1 MTYRQKMQPILEKL
15 RAARHN
21 QEVQLVLQLI
31 DVMYEEAREQLMS
44 ATPMTFAAF
53 QAEAHALA
61 SIRKMITNPSIAE
74 AQAKFNIKEL

>member
-1 MTYRQKMQPILEKL
+1 
-15 RAARHN
+15 
-21 QEVQLVLQLI
+21 
-31 DVMYEEAREQLMS
+31 MS